1 MPLDNNENLILDE
14 EYYEP
19 DLTLEEACEML
30 DCENWDF
37 YTKSNESIQ
46 PRTRK
51 FINKHFNEKSSFKII
66 ETLYLLILL

>member
-1 MPLDNNENLILDE
+1 MVNKYVFINAVKTQNCHLDNNENLILDE

-51 FINKHFNEKSSFKII
+51 FINKHFN
-66 ETLYLLILL
+66 